1 MSDVLR
7 SERQNTRR
15 TGFFCRSAVPAEL
28 APLPNRYGNGLP
40 IRANPVLLCLLL
52 LVCSWSVSAA
62 PPTLQTSSETAT
74 AGYFVL
80 DWESAP
86 EGIFEL
92 REQATDGAERT
103 LYRGPDTARLIS
115 GKPNGVYRYQV
126 RRADESGWSEPTRV
140 TVAHHP
146 LPRALGFFLVG
157 TLVFIATLAVVVIGK
172 RGDRP
177 E

>member
-1 MSDVLR
+1 M
-7 SERQNTRR
+7 
-15 TGFFCRSAVPAEL
+15 
-28 APLPNRYGNGLP
+28 PNRSGIGLP
-40 IRANPVLLCLLL
+40 IRAKTALLGLLL
-52 LVCSWSVSAA
+52 LLCTWPVSAE
-62 PPTLQTSSETAT
+62 PPELESSAETAT

-80 DWESAP
+80 DWKSAP

-92 REQATDGAERT
+92 REQATDGSERI

-115 GKPNGVYRYQV
+115 GKPDGVYRYEI
-126 RRADESGWSEPTRV
+126 RRVEESEWSEPATV

-157 TLVFIATLAVVVIGK
+157 TLVFVATLAVVVRGR
-172 RGDRP
+172 RGDRS